1 MKQNIV
7 INFVFFGALILVFQ
21 LAFSLSGFSQN
32 LTQTIKGMVSD
43 LDSQVPLPGAT
54 VMVIGTDPVLGTVTD
69 ADGNFR
75 LTGIP
80 VGRYSL
86 KFSYVGYEPT
96 IRSEVLVLSGKEV
109 ILQVF
114 MKESVVNVQQ
124 VEVKAYSNKEQ
135 ATNAMAMISARQ
147 LTMEEASR
155 YAGGIDDPSRL
166 ASAFAGV
173 AGSLSSNAIV
183 IRGNAP
189 KGLLWRMEGIE
200 IPNPSHFANVT
211 TFGGGGITALSS
223 QMLTTSDFFTGA
235 FPAEYGNALSGVFDM
250 KMRTG
255 NNEKREHTIKAGIIG
270 IDFATEGPFVKGK
283 KASYLFNYRYST
295 LALISPLLPENAR
308 GIRYQD
314 FAMKINFPLG
324 KFGTVSFWSLLSSD
338 ATGSKAKEDSTE
350 WQYYQDIEEDKNLNR
365 MGVLGINHKV
375 ILSEKTW
382 LNASAA
388 VTGNYIY
395 WNRKRLQDDL
405 VFYPKDE
412 IAQNDRKYTVSLL
425 VNHKFGPG
433 HTNRS
438 GLIFN
443 RLTYDVLLRQAPAGD
458 DALQTYTDEK
468 DGSNLVQIYS
478 QSRWEVLPRLT
489 ANAGLHA
496 QFFTLNKNFTLEPR
510 ASIKWKL
517 SEKHSLS
524 FAYGLHSRLEP
535 IGYYLARQTGP
546 AGTTLPNKEL
556 GMTRAHHLIMAFE
569 AATGNFSRLRIEPFY
584 QRLFDVPVI
593 DGTSFSMSNLE
604 MDWFFNDSLC
614 NRGKG
619 TNIGLDIT
627 LERFLQNGYYYL
639 MTLSLFDSKYT
650 GGDGIERNARFNKN
664 YVANFLFGKEWKI
677 GHNGSN
683 SLGINWKFSVLGGDR
698 ISPADHTASIAARD
712 VVYNEDKA
720 FSEHKPTVYY
730 LDFTASW
737 QRNKPRYSSTWSF
750 QFVNLLFQ
758 KEFYGHRYNFK
769 TNTVEELKEIV
780 MIPNISYRI
789 DF

>member
-382 LNASAA
+382 LSASAA

-556 GMTRAHHLIMAFE
+556 GMTRAHHIIMAFE